1 MVVFFQSRDRHF
13 SRRRRRRPPRTMLTT
28 IPTTT
33 QTRQTTSKGGR
44 RRRRRS
50 VARRAMRSSV
60 DARFDEASSSSS
72 SSEASGVHVVSP
84 GDSLYGVAVHYG
96 VDPRDL
102 IVRRRDF
109 LPSFRRRRPFFS
121 SSNTTNRLFSPRRLR
136 ESGSSLCILNSKRN
150 AMTLTKRYAGET
162 DSLILF
168 DCEYYSQRQQQAAN
182 AKTLGGFEYVL
193 PGQRL
198 VIPGRMASGGGQQ
211 HQSVETNSNS
221 ALDGGERRRRQQQRQ
236 QVYKSGNISSNFL
249 AEKGGP
255 TTTMTRMPT
264 IVTAVSFV
272 FGLAFGLFLFSR
284 ERE

>member
-1 MVVFFQSRDRHF
+1 
-13 SRRRRRRPPRTMLTT
+13 
-28 IPTTT
+28 
-33 QTRQTTSKGGR
+33 
-44 RRRRRS
+44 
-50 VARRAMRSSV
+50 
-60 DARFDEASSSSS
+60 
-72 SSEASGVHVVSP
+72 
-84 GDSLYGVAVHYG
+84 
-96 VDPRDL
+96 
-102 IVRRRDF
+102 
-109 LPSFRRRRPFFS
+109 
-121 SSNTTNRLFSPRRLR
+121 
-136 ESGSSLCILNSKRN
+136 
-150 AMTLTKRYAGET
+150 MTLTKRYAGET
-162 DSLILF
+162 DPLILF

-198 VIPGRMASGGGQQ
+198 VIPGRMASGGGGQQ
-211 HQSVETNSNS
+211 HQSVETPNSNNS

-255 TTTMTRMPT
+255 TTTMTMRMPT

>member
-1 MVVFFQSRDRHF
+1 
-13 SRRRRRRPPRTMLTT
+13 
-28 IPTTT
+28 
-33 QTRQTTSKGGR
+33 
-44 RRRRRS
+44 
-50 VARRAMRSSV
+50 
-60 DARFDEASSSSS
+60 
-72 SSEASGVHVVSP
+72 
-84 GDSLYGVAVHYG
+84 
-96 VDPRDL
+96 
-102 IVRRRDF
+102 
-109 LPSFRRRRPFFS
+109 
-121 SSNTTNRLFSPRRLR
+121 
-136 ESGSSLCILNSKRN
+136 
-150 AMTLTKRYAGET
+150 MTLTKRYAGET
-162 DSLILF
+162 DPLIILFF

-211 HQSVETNSNS
+211 QQRQQHQSVETPNS

-255 TTTMTRMPT
+255 TTTMTTRMPT

>member
-1 MVVFFQSRDRHF
+1 
-13 SRRRRRRPPRTMLTT
+13 
-28 IPTTT
+28 
-33 QTRQTTSKGGR
+33 
-44 RRRRRS
+44 
-50 VARRAMRSSV
+50 
-60 DARFDEASSSSS
+60 
-72 SSEASGVHVVSP
+72 
-84 GDSLYGVAVHYG
+84 
-96 VDPRDL
+96 
-102 IVRRRDF
+102 
-109 LPSFRRRRPFFS
+109 
-121 SSNTTNRLFSPRRLR
+121 
-136 ESGSSLCILNSKRN
+136 
-150 AMTLTKRYAGET
+150 MTLTKRYAGET
-162 DSLILF
+162 DPLIILFF
-168 DCEYYSQRQQQAAN
+168 DCEYYSSQRQQQAAN

-211 HQSVETNSNS
+211 HQSVETPNSNS

>member
-1 MVVFFQSRDRHF
+1 
-13 SRRRRRRPPRTMLTT
+13 
-28 IPTTT
+28 
-33 QTRQTTSKGGR
+33 
-44 RRRRRS
+44 
-50 VARRAMRSSV
+50 
-60 DARFDEASSSSS
+60 
-72 SSEASGVHVVSP
+72 
-84 GDSLYGVAVHYG
+84 
-96 VDPRDL
+96 
-102 IVRRRDF
+102 
-109 LPSFRRRRPFFS
+109 
-121 SSNTTNRLFSPRRLR
+121 
-136 ESGSSLCILNSKRN
+136 
-150 AMTLTKRYAGET
+150 MTLTKRYAGET
-162 DSLILF
+162 DPLILF

-211 HQSVETNSNS
+211 HQSSVETNSNS
-221 ALDGGERRRRQQQRQ
+221 ALLDGGERRRRQQQRQ

-255 TTTMTRMPT
+255 TTTMTMRMPT

>member
-1 MVVFFQSRDRHF
+1 
-13 SRRRRRRPPRTMLTT
+13 
-28 IPTTT
+28 
-33 QTRQTTSKGGR
+33 
-44 RRRRRS
+44 
-50 VARRAMRSSV
+50 
-60 DARFDEASSSSS
+60 
-72 SSEASGVHVVSP
+72 
-84 GDSLYGVAVHYG
+84 
-96 VDPRDL
+96 
-102 IVRRRDF
+102 
-109 LPSFRRRRPFFS
+109 
-121 SSNTTNRLFSPRRLR
+121 
-136 ESGSSLCILNSKRN
+136 
-150 AMTLTKRYAGET
+150 MTLTKRYAGET
-162 DSLILF
+162 DDPLIILFF

-198 VIPGRMASGGGQQ
+198 VIPGRMASGGGGQQ
-211 HQSVETNSNS
+211 HQSVETPNSNNS

-255 TTTMTRMPT
+255 TTTMTMRMPT

>member
-1 MVVFFQSRDRHF
+1 
-13 SRRRRRRPPRTMLTT
+13 
-28 IPTTT
+28 
-33 QTRQTTSKGGR
+33 
-44 RRRRRS
+44 
-50 VARRAMRSSV
+50 
-60 DARFDEASSSSS
+60 
-72 SSEASGVHVVSP
+72 
-84 GDSLYGVAVHYG
+84 
-96 VDPRDL
+96 
-102 IVRRRDF
+102 
-109 LPSFRRRRPFFS
+109 
-121 SSNTTNRLFSPRRLR
+121 
-136 ESGSSLCILNSKRN
+136 
-150 AMTLTKRYAGET
+150 MTLTKRYAGET
-162 DSLILF
+162 DPLILF

-211 HQSVETNSNS
+211 QQQQRQHHQSVETPNS

-255 TTTMTRMPT
+255 TTTMTMRMPT

>member
-1 MVVFFQSRDRHF
+1 
-13 SRRRRRRPPRTMLTT
+13 
-28 IPTTT
+28 
-33 QTRQTTSKGGR
+33 
-44 RRRRRS
+44 
-50 VARRAMRSSV
+50 
-60 DARFDEASSSSS
+60 
-72 SSEASGVHVVSP
+72 
-84 GDSLYGVAVHYG
+84 
-96 VDPRDL
+96 
-102 IVRRRDF
+102 
-109 LPSFRRRRPFFS
+109 
-121 SSNTTNRLFSPRRLR
+121 
-136 ESGSSLCILNSKRN
+136 
-150 AMTLTKRYAGET
+150 MTLTKRYYAGET
-162 DSLILF
+162 DPLIILFF

>member
-1 MVVFFQSRDRHF
+1 
-13 SRRRRRRPPRTMLTT
+13 
-28 IPTTT
+28 
-33 QTRQTTSKGGR
+33 
-44 RRRRRS
+44 
-50 VARRAMRSSV
+50 
-60 DARFDEASSSSS
+60 
-72 SSEASGVHVVSP
+72 
-84 GDSLYGVAVHYG
+84 
-96 VDPRDL
+96 
-102 IVRRRDF
+102 
-109 LPSFRRRRPFFS
+109 
-121 SSNTTNRLFSPRRLR
+121 
-136 ESGSSLCILNSKRN
+136 
-150 AMTLTKRYAGET
+150 MTLTKRYAGET
-162 DSLILF
+162 DPFIILFF
-168 DCEYYSQRQQQAAN
+168 DCEYYSLQRQQQAAN

-255 TTTMTRMPT
+255 TTTMTMRMPT

>member
-1 MVVFFQSRDRHF
+1 
-13 SRRRRRRPPRTMLTT
+13 MLTT

-33 QTRQTTSKGGR
+33 QTTQTTLSKGGR
-44 RRRRRS
+44 RRRRLRRS
-50 VARRAMRSSV
+50 VARRRAMMRSSV
-60 DARFDEASSSSS
+60 DDSRFDEASSSSS
-72 SSEASGVHVVSP
+72 FTSSEASKGVHVVSP

-102 IVRRRDF
+102 IVRRLVVIFF
-109 LPSFRRRRPFFS
+109 LPFVVVVGLFFPPRTQS
-121 SSNTTNRLFSPRRLR
+121 SLLSATTSR
-136 ESGSSLCILNSKRN
+136 ESGSSLCILNSKRWN

-162 DSLILF
+162 EPLILF

-198 VIPGRMASGGGQQ
+198 VIPGRMNASGGGHH
-211 HQSVETNSNS
+211 HQSSVETNSNS
-221 ALDGGERRRRQQQRQ
+221 AFLDGGERRRRQQQRQ

-255 TTTMTRMPT
+255 TTTMTMRMPT

>member
-1 MVVFFQSRDRHF
+1 
-13 SRRRRRRPPRTMLTT
+13 
-28 IPTTT
+28 
-33 QTRQTTSKGGR
+33 
-44 RRRRRS
+44 
-50 VARRAMRSSV
+50 
-60 DARFDEASSSSS
+60 
-72 SSEASGVHVVSP
+72 
-84 GDSLYGVAVHYG
+84 
-96 VDPRDL
+96 
-102 IVRRRDF
+102 
-109 LPSFRRRRPFFS
+109 
-121 SSNTTNRLFSPRRLR
+121 
-136 ESGSSLCILNSKRN
+136 
-150 AMTLTKRYAGET
+150 MTLTKRYAGET
-162 DSLILF
+162 DPLILF

-211 HQSVETNSNS
+211 HQSSVETNSNS

-255 TTTMTRMPT
+255 TTTMTMRMPT

>member
-1 MVVFFQSRDRHF
+1 
-13 SRRRRRRPPRTMLTT
+13 
-28 IPTTT
+28 
-33 QTRQTTSKGGR
+33 
-44 RRRRRS
+44 
-50 VARRAMRSSV
+50 
-60 DARFDEASSSSS
+60 
-72 SSEASGVHVVSP
+72 
-84 GDSLYGVAVHYG
+84 
-96 VDPRDL
+96 
-102 IVRRRDF
+102 
-109 LPSFRRRRPFFS
+109 
-121 SSNTTNRLFSPRRLR
+121 
-136 ESGSSLCILNSKRN
+136 
-150 AMTLTKRYAGET
+150 MTLTKRDAGET
-162 DSLILF
+162 DPLILFF

-255 TTTMTRMPT
+255 TTTMTMRMPT